1 METNHPKIMTFQK
14 ILPLLFLIAISFA
27 TPTVSAQ
34 SERFYP
40 SVEEYRMADKKLAEM
55 TLDEKIGQLVH
66 IGINAKYLNQD
77 NPEFRRLK
85 RDIEELNLGG
95 IVVFAGGIYETVHL
109 VNRMQQASQLPLLIS
124 ADFETGVGMRF
135 RDATNFPWNMAV
147 SATGKPD
154 LARKMG
160 VITARESRALGVQQV
175 FAPVIDVNN
184 NADNPVINVRS
195 YGEDPE
201 QVARFGAAF
210 SDGLQ
215 SGGIL
220 ATAKHFPG
228 HGDTAVDSHRG
239 LPVIDLSRKRLD
251 NLELYPF
258 RKLIENGVGSVMIS
272 HISMPQLDPE
282 PVVPL
287 KSSVKAEYTEE
298 EVITEGTTIPA
309 TLSKPIVDGIL
320 RKEMGF
326 EGLIVTDAMD
336 MSGLT
341 LYFDYPEA
349 AARAFIAGNDVLLK
363 TSRPRESIKGIRQ
376 AVQDG
381 RISIKRLDESVR
393 RILAWKYKLGLFDN
407 RLTKLDE
414 IDSVVSNA
422 EARKLSAEIAN
433 RAITLVK
440 KDAETLPVKPGT
452 KVALINITNGDD
464 LKFIGKA
471 FESALKRNG
480 IDATRITIDGR
491 SSEKEIKRALEKA
504 AEADVVIA
512 GLFGRVRSGSK
523 NSTGLPSSGTEL
535 FRILLES
542 KKPMVTVAF
551 GNPYLI
557 LNFPEIEN
565 YIVAYGAMNS
575 LQSAV
580 ADKLV
585 GKSTYYGKLPISIGE
600 FKVGTGLAN

>member
-1 METNHPKIMTFQK
+1 MTFQK